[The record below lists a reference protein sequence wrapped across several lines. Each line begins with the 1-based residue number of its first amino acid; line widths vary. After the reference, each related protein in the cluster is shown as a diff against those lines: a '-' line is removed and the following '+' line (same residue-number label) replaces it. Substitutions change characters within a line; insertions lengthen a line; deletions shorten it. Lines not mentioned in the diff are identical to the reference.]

1 MMKLANTLFTVIIL
15 VGFLLLI
22 NYIVPNPTNHKLTD
36 GQLLDKIG
44 QMLFIG
50 FEGTE
55 ISKSSYITEAMKDIN
70 IGGIILFDYN
80 VPSKGSPKNIINK
93 DQTKKLITNL
103 QKFSPTPLFIAVDA
117 EGGYVN
123 RLKTKYGFIEIP
135 SAQEMGMENI
145 ETTKQVSINLSN
157 QFVDLGLNTN
167 FAPVVD
173 VNVNPNNPVIG
184 GIERSFSS
192 DPNKVFN
199 HAKAFIEG
207 HHENNIITAIKHFP
221 GHGSSQDDSHKD
233 MADIT
238 DTYTDE
244 ELIPYNKLISEGIV
258 DMVMTAHIMDRNID
272 PDYPATLSLFF
283 IKNILREQLKFD
295 GLVISDD
302 MQMGAITEYYGFA
315 ESIILAINAGCDML
329 IISNNNQTY
338 NEQAPYDAQKIIF
351 DAVKNGKIT
360 TDRILEANRRILT
373 LKKQYQLIK

>member
-1 MMKLANTLFTVIIL
+1 
-15 VGFLLLI
+15 
-22 NYIVPNPTNHKLTD
+22 
-36 GQLLDKIG
+36 
-44 QMLFIG
+44 
-50 FEGTE
+50 
-55 ISKSSYITEAMKDIN
+55 
-70 IGGIILFDYN
+70 
-80 VPSKGSPKNIINK
+80 
-93 DQTKKLITNL
+93 
-103 QKFSPTPLFIAVDA
+103 
-117 EGGYVN
+117 
-123 RLKTKYGFIEIP
+123 
-135 SAQEMGMENI
+135 
-145 ETTKQVSINLSN
+145 
-157 QFVDLGLNTN
+157 
-167 FAPVVD
+167 
-173 VNVNPNNPVIG
+173 
-184 GIERSFSS
+184 
-192 DPNKVFN
+192 
-199 HAKAFIEG
+199 
-207 HHENNIITAIKHFP
+207 
-221 GHGSSQDDSHKD
+221 